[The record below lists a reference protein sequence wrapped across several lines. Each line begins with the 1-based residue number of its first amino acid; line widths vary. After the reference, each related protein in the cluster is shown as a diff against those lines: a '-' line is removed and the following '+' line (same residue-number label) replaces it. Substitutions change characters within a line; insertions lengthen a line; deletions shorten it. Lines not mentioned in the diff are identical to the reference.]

1 MKKSRYVL
9 SLVLNILVIA
19 AVGFAVSNYLMQYLA
34 FTPTYKAQDLIFEFG
49 VLSAGFVAIVALI
62 SVISNVVCLSSNKQ
76 TCKFVGV
83 LKLISVTV
91 AITAALN
98 YWVVD
103 LFVLPYFGWGSASD
117 VSTLTNFMLDWHAPL
132 FITIVAPA
140 LVVVDYFFFQLQP
153 KMGLTN
159 TFWALVPAGLYFG
172 FFGINCVISEWTLP
186 NHYFYD
192 ILKFSSMGWLK
203 IVDIILSGVVGMMV
217 ITLFAL
223 AIRNAVRKVHVKDG
237 IAPVAEE
244 VTEEK
249 SETSEDAN
257 GEEIVAPAAEEAV
270 ETKEETPAAVETTTV
285 APVAEEAVET
295 KEETPTAV
303 ETTTV
308 ASNTTTTVA
317 PAAKTSTAPKK
328 TGKRVIIVKS
338 PEDKIRSEGLGVRKD
353 YDTDAKSAYKSVSRV
368 YHISKQASGKWQVK
382 LATGERAIKLFDT
395 QLQAINY
402 AKALVRTQGGSIRI
416 HSVSGKMRKE

>member
-62 SVISNVVCLSSNKQ
+62 SVISNIVCLSSNKQ

-103 LFVLPYFGWGSASD
+103 LLVLPYFGWGSASD

-172 FFGINCVISEWTLP
+172 FFGINCVISKWTLP
-186 NHYFYD
+186 NHYFYE

-237 IAPVAEE
+237 IAPVTEE
-244 VTEEK
+244 VSEEK

-257 GEEIVAPAAEEAV
+257 GEE
-270 ETKEETPAAVETTTV
+270 TV
-285 APVAEEAVET
+285 APVAEEVVETREETPAVVETNSVAPVAEEVVET
-295 KEETPTAV
+295 KEEAPAVV
-303 ETTTV
+303 ETKDV
-308 ASNTTTTVA
+308 ASNTTTVAPATKTTVA
-317 PAAKTSTAPKK
+317 PKK
-328 TGKRVIIVKS
+328 SGKRVIIVKS
-338 PEDKIRSEGLGVRKD
+338 PEDKIRSASIDTRKD
-353 YDTDAKSAYKSVSRV
+353 CGDEAKATYKSVSRV